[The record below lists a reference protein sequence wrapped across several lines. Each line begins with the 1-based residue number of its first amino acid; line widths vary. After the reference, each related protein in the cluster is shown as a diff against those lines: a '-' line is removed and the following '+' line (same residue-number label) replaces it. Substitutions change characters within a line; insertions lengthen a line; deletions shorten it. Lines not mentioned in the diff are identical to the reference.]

1 MNSIKYLS
9 RQTCYYYDDDDD
21 VRYGVHWPWKAN
33 SLSF

>member
-21 VRYGVHWPWKAN
+21 VRYGVH
-33 SLSF
+33 